1 MTMTRVVLAPCFVL
15 HGRPFRES
23 SQILELLSR
32 DHGRLGVVAR
42 GSRRTG
48 RGGQPFQ
55 PFRPLLVSWSGRGE
69 LPTVNGVEAAGVPF
83 VFRGPRIAG
92 ALYLNELILR
102 LLHRG
107 DPHPIIYHAYGEA
120 LAHLAAPAS
129 TEALFRVFEKRLLEA
144 LGYGL
149 ILTHEAN
156 SDMTIEADADYRYH
170 LDHGPVRAPA
180 TGIADE
186 PQVKGLTLLALH
198 REELVTDREL
208 REAKRLMRFVINAH
222 LEGRPLETRQLF
234 RSMGRTIGPEA
245 IDSDKLR

>member
-1 MTMTRVVLAPCFVL
+1 MARVVLAPCFVL
-15 HGRPFRES
+15 HGRPFRENS
-23 SQILELLSR
+23 RILELLSR
-32 DHGRLGVVAR
+32 DHGRLGVMAR
-42 GSRRTG
+42 GSRRAG

-69 LPTVNGVEAAGVPF
+69 LPTVSAVEAAGLPF
-83 VFRGPRIAG
+83 ILRGERIAG

-107 DPHPIIYHAYGEA
+107 DPHPEIYHAYGEA
-120 LAHLAAPAS
+120 LAQLTAPAS

-149 ILTHEAN
+149 ILTREAN
-156 SDMTIEADADYRYH
+156 GDTAIEAEADYRYR
-170 LDHGPVRAPA
+170 LDHGPLRAPA
-180 TGIADE
+180 TGTVDE
-186 PQVKGLTLLALH
+186 PQVRGRTLLALH
-198 REELVTDREL
+198 REELSMDQEL

-234 RSMGRTIGPEA
+234 RSMGRTTGPEA
-245 IDSDKLR
+245 IDSDKLP